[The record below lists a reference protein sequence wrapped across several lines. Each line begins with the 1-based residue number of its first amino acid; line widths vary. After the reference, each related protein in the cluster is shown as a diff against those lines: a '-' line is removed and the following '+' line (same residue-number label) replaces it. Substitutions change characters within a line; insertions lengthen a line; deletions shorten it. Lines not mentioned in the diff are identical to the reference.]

1 MSGKRIKKHHF
12 VPKVLQKAFRAEGDH
27 IWYCSRGSDSRFGD
41 VEDRNI
47 ESTFR
52 VKDLYTVLDDD
63 DNLSDEIEREF
74 YGRIDD
80 YLGRMLPKVLDT
92 LGRGEVPTFS
102 SEALISLRR
111 IVFEMIKR
119 TPEFTSKY
127 DDAEIGKDFVEDM
140 LKSFKENPN
149 PEQQSV
155 FENALS
161 NETRLKQLGR
171 SIRVRGVIQKSDLVN
186 DAMADFVPRWA
197 VIEGKQSF
205 ILSGLI
211 AYRIGNGGPNGLAN
225 PNMEI
230 WMPIAPKYAIVML
243 QDPEGKIPHRVDEPR
258 DHVRQVNEF
267 AVRNSGYVASHS
279 HKLLRSLVRCSG
291 VFE

>member
-1 MSGKRIKKHHF
+1 VSDKRIKKHHF

-27 IWYCSRGSDSRFGD
+27 IWYSSRGSDGRFGD

-63 DNLSDEIEREF
+63 DILSDEIEREF

-80 YLGRMLPKVLDT
+80 YLGRMLPKVLDG
-92 LGRGEVPTFS
+92 LDSGKVPTFS
-102 SEALISLRR
+102 SEALISLRL

-119 TPEFTSKY
+119 TPDFTNKY
-127 DDAEIGKDFVEDM
+127 DDVEIGKDFVEDM
-140 LKSFKENPN
+140 LESFKENPD
-149 PEQQSV
+149 PERQSA

-161 NETRLKQLGR
+161 NQTKLKQLGR
-171 SIRVRGVIQKSDLVN
+171 TIKVRGVILNSDMVS
-186 DAMADFVPRWA
+186 DAMAEFVPRWA

-205 ILSGLI
+205 ILSSMI
-211 AYRIGNGGPNGLAN
+211 AYRIGNGGHNGLAN

-230 WMPIAPKYAIVML
+230 WMPIAPKYAIVLL

-267 AVRNSGYVASHS
+267 AVRSSRYVASHS
-279 HKLLRSLVRCSG
+279 SKLLRSLVLHG
-291 VFE
+291 GTVE